1 MDKSFSADARR
12 LMRGAIV
19 EAGGNEVFFLGH
31 TDSDLRV
38 TEVDV
43 LARGSAEA
51 VPAILQTCAYGDV
64 VIHNHPSGTLHP
76 SGADI
81 EIASRL
87 GDLGVGF
94 YIVDN
99 PVKKVYRVV
108 EAFAPKEESHL
119 EPQRIDAVLGPEGVV
134 AASLPGYEDRPE
146 QLRMAFAVGEAFN
159 SGRLA
164 VIEAGTGTGK
174 SLAYLVPAILWA
186 LNNEERVV
194 ISTNTINLQEQLI
207 RKDIPFL
214 QRATKL
220 EFRAVLVKGRGNYLC
235 RRRAATAHAE
245 PGLFDAENAGE
256 LQAVLAW
263 AETSAEG
270 SKEELTFLPR
280 EEVWEEVRCEI
291 DQCSRVRCAE
301 YSRCFFHKARR
312 QAAQAD
318 ILVVNHALL
327 LSDLALRHQTDNYSA
342 AAVLPPFDRII
353 LDEAH
358 HLEDVATSFFASQVT
373 RFAFS
378 RVLGK
383 LRHPRKPDRG
393 LLPRFLSALSK
404 ELPETEDELYRDL
417 HGRIENLI
425 AARQALF
432 DLSIME
438 LEEIGQNLAASLGR
452 EVVEREE
459 IKHRVVAD
467 FTESETW
474 EAIAGRVRELA
485 RQTELLAREV
495 RALLKAC
502 DRLPEAAAD
511 KLAPTLNDIRGI
523 ALRLEG
529 IAGDLIF
536 FVAADEGTCAWFEVA
551 RGRIGRG
558 SGIVTRLCTAPLEVA
573 RNLKEAIYDRFK
585 TVVMTSATLAVGDSF
600 AYLKQRVGL
609 DRTEAGRVTELLL
622 ASPFDFARQ
631 ALVAVP
637 TDVPEPGRPG
647 YPEMVRD
654 LAEKGILAADGRTFV
669 LFTAYSLLRRVHGEL
684 APVLAARG
692 YHSLRQGEDN
702 RHRLLKKFSQD
713 ATSVLFATDSFWEGV
728 DVPGRALEQ
737 VIIARLPFKV
747 PTEPVLQARA
757 EAIEQAGGDPF
768 MEYTVPQ
775 AVIRFKQGFGRLI
788 RHKDDR
794 GVVFILDSRVVKKG
808 YGRMFLRSLPA
819 VPVIAAPTS
828 EVLTEMERFF
838 SLSKSSAETVS
849 SDSPP

>member
-1 MDKSFSADARR
+1 
-12 LMRGAIV
+12 
-19 EAGGNEVFFLGH
+19 
-31 TDSDLRV
+31 
-38 TEVDV
+38 
-43 LARGSAEA
+43 
-51 VPAILQTCAYGDV
+51 
-64 VIHNHPSGTLHP
+64 
-76 SGADI
+76 
-81 EIASRL
+81 
-87 GDLGVGF
+87 
-94 YIVDN
+94 
-99 PVKKVYRVV
+99 
-108 EAFAPKEESHL
+108 
-119 EPQRIDAVLGPEGVV
+119 
-134 AASLPGYEDRPE
+134 
-146 QLRMAFAVGEAFN
+146 MAFAVGEAFN

-194 ISTNTINLQEQLI
+194 VSTNTINLQEQLI

-245 PGLFDAENAGE
+245 PGLFEAENAGE
-256 LQAVLAW
+256 LQTLLEW
-263 AETSAEG
+263 AETSADG
-270 SKEELTFLPR
+270 SKEELTFLPK

-291 DQCSRVRCAE
+291 DQCSRVRCAD
-301 YSRCFFHKARR
+301 YARCFFHRARR
-312 QAAQAD
+312 LAAQAD

-358 HLEDVATSFFASQVT
+358 HLEDVATNFFASQVT
-373 RFAFS
+373 RFAFA

-425 AARQALF
+425 VARQALF
-432 DLSIME
+432 DRSIMD
-438 LEEIGQNLAASLGR
+438 LEEIGQDLAASLGR

-467 FTESETW
+467 FAESETW

-485 RQTELLAREV
+485 RQTNTLAREV

-502 DRLPEAAAD
+502 DRLPEAAAE
-511 KLAPTLNDIRGI
+511 KIAPTLNDIRGI

-529 IAGDLIF
+529 IAGDLSF
-536 FVAADEGTCAWFEVA
+536 FVAEDEGTCAWFEVV

-558 SGIVTRLCTAPLEVA
+558 AGIVTRLCTAPLEVA

-600 AYLKQRVGL
+600 AYLKHRVGL
-609 DRTEAGRVTELLL
+609 DRTEPGRVTELLL
-622 ASPFDFARQ
+622 PSPFDFARQ

-684 APVLAARG
+684 APILAARG
-692 YHSLRQGEDN
+692 YHSLRQGEDS

-788 RHKDDR
+788 RHRDDR

-819 VPVIAAPTS
+819 VPVLAAPTA
-828 EVLTEMERFF
+828 EVLAAMERFF
-838 SLSKSSAETVS
+838 ACEAG
-849 SDSPP
+849 